1 MCRAS
6 CVRLM
11 QWSRAD
17 SLHFEVDSRPLANGV
32 RRSAAAIPCWCVF
45 VDCIKSH
52 ALCHLVLPIP
62 ACSEL
67 THEVFLRIAG
77 HAKCLRSAGLW
88 SARARA

>member
-17 SLHFEVDSRPLANGV
+17 SLHLEAGFRLPANGV
-32 RRSAAAIPCWCVF
+32 GRSAAAIPAWCVF

-52 ALCHLVLPIP
+52 ALCHLVVPIL

-67 THEVFLRIAG
+67 AREVLLRLEG
-77 HAKCLRSAGLW
+77 HAKCLRSTGL
-88 SARARA
+88 